1 MILNTPAQRT
11 TLLIKSLVL
20 LAGLTIAATS
30 HAINYDVEVIIFEHV
45 RNTDVGSA
53 DTLLLPVVR
62 GAQQIPA
69 IQIDPNATSA
79 AQDPNALIKPLTTLR
94 LQDEATQ
101 IRESNNH
108 RLVYHGGWRQT
119 DFSQEAAPYMR
130 IAFGSSVQMFT
141 ERGDADSQYLNGY
154 TSPPVNRAT
163 DQKRATT
170 LYGGVKVWVG
180 RFLHFDTLLA
190 YTPQGGTRS
199 FAMQSERRMRSRQ
212 LHYIDNPRFGII
224 TKIFPVDETAA
235 N

>member
-1 MILNTPAQRT
+1 MNPTFRPRRSARWT
-11 TLLIKSLVL
+11 KSLVL
-20 LAGLTIAATS
+20 LAALLIAVPV

-53 DTLLLPVVR
+53 DSLLLPVVR
-62 GAQQIPA
+62 GAQQIPP
-69 IQIDPNATSA
+69 IQIDPNITDPTL
-79 AQDPNALIKPLTTLR
+79 DPNALIRPLTTLR
-94 LQDEATQ
+94 LQDQAEQ
-101 IRESNNH
+101 IRQSGNH

-130 IAFGSSVQMFT
+130 IALGRGVQMFT
-141 ERGDADSQYLNGY
+141 ERGDADSQYLRGY
-154 TSPPVNRAT
+154 TTPPTTVAT

-190 YTPQGGTRS
+190 YTPPGGTSS

>member
-1 MILNTPAQRT
+1 MNVNYRARWSV
-11 TLLIKSLVL
+11 LLIKSLLL
-20 LAGLTIAATS
+20 LAGLTGAAPS
-30 HAINYDVEVIIFEHV
+30 YAINYDVEVIIFEHV
-45 RNTDVGSA
+45 RNTAAGSA

-62 GAQQIPA
+62 GAQPIPP
-69 IQIDPNATSA
+69 IQIDPNIADPT
-79 AQDPNALIKPLTTLR
+79 QDPNALIRPLTTLR
-94 LQDEATQ
+94 LQDQAAQ
-101 IRESNNH
+101 IRQSNNH

-130 IAFGSSVQMFT
+130 IALGQSVQMFT
-141 ERGDADSQYLNGY
+141 ERSDPDSEYLRGY
-154 TSPPVNRAT
+154 TSPPATLAT

-190 YTPQGGTRS
+190 YTPPGGTRS